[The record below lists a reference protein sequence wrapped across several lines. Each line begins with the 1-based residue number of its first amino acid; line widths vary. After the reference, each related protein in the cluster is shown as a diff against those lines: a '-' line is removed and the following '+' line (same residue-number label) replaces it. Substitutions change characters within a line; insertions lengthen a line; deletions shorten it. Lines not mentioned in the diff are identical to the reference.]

1 MKRVLLI
8 LAGLALVCAVIY
20 LVATNGTVTEFQL
33 TPTITI
39 AYSLGGLMVASF
51 LSGAVTVLTAVMLQ
65 AGGRALLG
73 WRDNRRERNFVRFQ
87 QMEERGEQLMWQGD
101 ARQGRALLEKAY
113 KRQPDSAYAVLAL
126 AASYRATGEIARERQ
141 FLRDAASA
149 HHHTNPDVL
158 IALAEAHNHAGDR
171 GAALEVLERLRA
183 LHPRAPRVLSALRD
197 AYVETGRWH
206 DAIGPQEALVG
217 ETRDA
222 QQAVKERER
231 LTTLRYQD
239 SLAVEDPAARITAL
253 ESLADRRSLSVP
265 VAVSLG
271 DALLQSGRTDEA
283 VAVWDRA
290 LRATPQTVLV
300 ERLDRL
306 ATDASMR
313 GRICTSLRRLKPD
326 ACQVDNVH
334 LHVAHLLLEDNLVS
348 DAAEELR
355 AVDNAATAPGFLHRT
370 RAELHRQR
378 GEFEQALTEYAQAD
392 GGSYVYQCRSC
403 GRSQREWIGVC
414 PTCRSWNSYRANVEI
429 AKD

>member
-20 LVATNGTVTEFQL
+20 LVATNGAVTDFQL
-33 TPTITI
+33 TPTITLS
-39 AYSLGGLMVASF
+39 YSLGALMVASF
-51 LSGAVTVLTAVMLQ
+51 LCGAVTVLIAVMVQ

-73 WRDNRRERNFVRFQ
+73 WRDQRRERNFQRFQ

-126 AASYRATGEIARERQ
+126 AASYRATGEVARERQ
-141 FLRDAASA
+141 FLRDAANA

-158 IALAEAHNHAGDR
+158 IALAEAHRHAGDR
-171 GAALEVLERLRA
+171 NAALEVLERLRA

-197 AYVETGRWH
+197 AYIECGRWH
-206 DAIGPQEALVG
+206 EAIAPQETLVS

-222 QQAVKERER
+222 NQANKEREL
-231 LTTLRYQD
+231 LTIVRYQD
-239 SLAVEDPAARITAL
+239 GLAAEDANARVTAL
-253 ESLADRRSLSVP
+253 EGLAERRSLALP

-271 DALLQSGRTDEA
+271 DALVAAGRTDEA

-300 ERLDRL
+300 ERLARI
-306 ATDASMR
+306 ATDAAAR
-313 GRICTSLRRLKPD
+313 GRISAALRRLKAD
-326 ACQVDNVH
+326 QCQMDHVRLHLAH
-334 LHVAHLLLEDNLVS
+334 LHLQDNQVNEAS
-348 DAAEELR
+348 DDLR
-355 AVDNAATAPGFLHRT
+355 AIEGTTAAPGFLHRV

-378 GEFEQALTEYAQAD
+378 GEVEQAMVEFAQAD
-392 GGSYVYQCRSC
+392 GTAYSYQCRSC
-403 GRSQREWIGVC
+403 GRGRREWSGVC
-414 PTCRSWNSYRANVEI
+414 PSCRSWNSLRAIVEI
-429 AKD
+429 GKD